1 MISYYVPNFPVHKI
15 HRTGE
20 DGWVH
25 MPNHPKR
32 KYGWLDAVLEL
43 IDNTGV
49 IDPVQIVI
57 NNENDVTS
65 GPCGA
70 NRLHALMTIRKV
82 ECVPALVTTNR
93 YYDWFGEGV
102 EKIETKENIIKYFR
116 KEHLPDEYDLENG
129 RIFWR
134 THNVYNSEKII
145 NNMRVSQETK
155 NRLLQMIE
163 EEKRLGMI

>member
-1 MISYYVPNFPVHKI
+1 MISYYVPNFPVSKI

-20 DGWVH
+20 DRWVH

-43 IDNTGV
+43 IDNTGK

-70 NRLHALMTIRKV
+70 NRLYALMNIKKITH
-82 ECVPALVTTNR
+82 VPALVSTDK
-93 YYDWFGEGV
+93 YYEWFGEGV
-102 EKIETKENIIKYFR
+102 EEIKNKEDIIKHFR
-116 KEHLPDEYDLENG
+116 KDHLPDEYGIENG
-129 RIFWR
+129 QIYWR
-134 THNVYNSEKII
+134 VKNVYDSEKITK
-145 NNMRVSQETK
+145 NMLVSQETK
-155 NRLLQMIE
+155 NRLMKMIE
-163 EEKRLGMI
+163 EEKRLNLL